1 MAAAARESNERSL
14 EDRGGYGKSRKRPF
28 RRSTH
33 TTPYDRPA
41 TAIRNP
47 SGVSDGWLSKLVDPA
62 QRLIAYGAHK
72 LFASVFR
79 KRLPAPPLVAPPSQ
93 SPNTERETGWSSFD
107 CGSKMF
113 RLLNFCFLVE
123 VGFFLFDFCRRIAV
137 ARFLTRW
144 TLGIRVFVLAELLAR
159 DLSLLS
165 RGLFVTAS

>member
-1 MAAAARESNERSL
+1 MAAAARESNERTL

-93 SPNTERETGWSSFD
+93 SPNTERET
-107 CGSKMF
+107 
-113 RLLNFCFLVE
+113 E
-123 VGFFLFDFCRRIAV
+123 V
-137 ARFLTRW
+137 
-144 TLGIRVFVLAELLAR
+144 
-159 DLSLLS
+159 S
-165 RGLFVTAS
+165 RGSIQ